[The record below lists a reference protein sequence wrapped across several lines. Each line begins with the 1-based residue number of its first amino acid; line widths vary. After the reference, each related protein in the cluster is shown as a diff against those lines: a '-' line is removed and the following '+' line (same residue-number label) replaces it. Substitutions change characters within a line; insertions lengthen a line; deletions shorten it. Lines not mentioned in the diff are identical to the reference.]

1 MKARFAVTLGIA
13 LALLAVTQ
21 AQQPKVF
28 GEGVSLTEP
37 TPLVR
42 LLDAPVDFEGK
53 TVRVEGRVT
62 AVCAHMGC
70 WMAFAPD
77 GARDGRTLLVKVDDG
92 VIVFPL
98 SAKGRRAA
106 AQGVMQRVGTNNP
119 EAQEAAAEHA
129 RQTGSGGAKARTAWQ
144 LKTTGALVY

>member
-1 MKARFAVTLGIA
+1 MKACFAISLGIT
-13 LALLAVTQ
+13 LALLSDAQ
-21 AQQPKVF
+21 AQQPQAF
-28 GEGVSLTEP
+28 GDGVSLTEA
-37 TPLVR
+37 TPLAR

-77 GARDGRTLLVKVDDG
+77 GARDDRTLLVKVDDG

-106 AQGVMQRVGTNNP
+106 AQGVIQRVGSNP
-119 EAQEAAAEHA
+119 EALEAAAEHA
-129 RQTGSGGAKARTAWQ
+129 RQAGSGGAEAPTAWQ
-144 LKTTGALVY
+144 LKATGALVY